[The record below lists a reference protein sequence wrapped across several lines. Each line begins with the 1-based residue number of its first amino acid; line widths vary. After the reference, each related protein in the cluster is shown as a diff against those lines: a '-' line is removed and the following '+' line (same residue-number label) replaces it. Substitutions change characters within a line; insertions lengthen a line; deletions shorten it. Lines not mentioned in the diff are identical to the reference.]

1 MIECWL
7 LDDEEELRTFAF
19 GEDSVLVYYVSG
31 DGRVQVLDKKGG
43 VPLTVRDYKKFVR
56 DSINLRKYAL
66 LYIDVGRVAWVE
78 RSDDPKDLLKIKHRV
93 REDRLELFE

>member
-31 DGRVQVLDKKGG
+31 DGRVQVLDKKGASYS
-43 VPLTVRDYKKFVR
+43 T
-56 DSINLRKYAL
+56 
-66 LYIDVGRVAWVE
+66 
-78 RSDDPKDLLKIKHRV
+78 
-93 REDRLELFE
+93 RL